1 MPRSLFWI
9 QRITFIGS
17 AFQFTLNLIVRS
29 TVGFLTGQARSNL
42 GTQVELE
49 AKNKDFGAV
58 SQRNLTKVKFRHW
71 RGLIAFGLPKQS
83 RQAFSAH
90 LLILSCL

>member
-1 MPRSLFWI
+1 M
-9 QRITFIGS
+9 
-17 AFQFTLNLIVRS
+17 
-29 TVGFLTGQARSNL
+29 
-42 GTQVELE
+42 

-58 SQRNLTKVKFRHW
+58 SLRYLTRVKFRLW

-83 RQAFSAH
+83 GQAFSAQ

>member
-1 MPRSLFWI
+1 M
-9 QRITFIGS
+9 
-17 AFQFTLNLIVRS
+17 
-29 TVGFLTGQARSNL
+29 
-42 GTQVELE
+42 ELE

-83 RQAFSAH
+83 RQAFSCAFADSKLSLIFQGVGSLTFMRHLFSWIHKTCPRSAAVEAH
-90 LLILSCL
+90 FALLRVT